1 MTVREWVELL
11 TKLLLLRLLQLL
23 LYRLVGLTTVLS
35 LSLYGFSFWSITNSS
50 CLGWRKKRPFSVLN
64 ITNNFKRTTC
74 ELDEQAQI
82 FHGSRQTIFT
92 KVLTKIHA

>member
-35 LSLYGFSFWSITNSS
+35 LSLCGFSFWSITNSS
-50 CLGWRKKRPFSVLN
+50 CLGGRGEKKGHSLFFNFRPQY
-64 ITNNFKRTTC
+64 
-74 ELDEQAQI
+74 EQYFQ
-82 FHGSRQTIFT
+82 Q
-92 KVLTKIHA
+92 